1 MGLTVHT
8 DLLFVVRFFLSLN
21 SCLLWTNFTF
31 FFFLSIK
38 VSDDEERMS
47 VGSKSNIR
55 VSISVTV
62 YVVPFKPSVLSVK
75 VFVVGVYECVLAV
88 CCLRL

>member
-1 MGLTVHT
+1 M
-8 DLLFVVRFFLSLN
+8 
-21 SCLLWTNFTF
+21 
-31 FFFLSIK
+31 
-38 VSDDEERMS
+38 SDDEERMS